1 MPVFIFTHTSCTHI
15 IYLDFISI
23 SVHIDTWDFILSLS
37 LFVFV
42 YLIDIRYPVGN
53 SISDCRWPGAFCR
66 RDLSADQ
73 SQWSIPPEMRD
84 RGRAEA
90 DWGTHGR
97 WGPRRWSWGGCSHE
111 TDHTK
116 TCRQE
121 TDPATGFA
129 SHLVSGFGKSQEP
142 GCSNEQPLEVAVFLA
157 SRGWWCRL
165 GSASKCIGHKGCGQE
180 ARPEVAQ
187 QADVSHMPAG
197 SANENPSSST
207 IQAVSLDVTQ
217 WISEEEAGTNSS
229 IIHRRGQG
237 WHRLCQREGPMAC
250 MLGGLRVQTL
260 FWQIRRR
267 PTDFFAAPKGQSPF
281 SPCGACLSLALVLVF
296 FWLFSCLTKSVLFWI
311 FGALA
316 RCSAWW
322 RRPLCVQSHAGFL
335 MRSGSV
341 RVVGLEVG
349 RLIADWCGPDQ
360 VPTDWGVRGWYIHG
374 SRLISHRALWINL
387 QVAG

>member
-90 DWGTHGR
+90 DWGRHGR

-296 FWLFSCLTKSVLFWI
+296 FGFS
-311 FGALA
+311 LA
-316 RCSAWW
+316 SPNLSCF
-322 RRPLCVQSHAGFL
+322 GFL
-335 MRSGSV
+335 GPLPGAVPDDDDPSVYRATRDSLCEVVPYELLGLKLVGSLLIGV
-341 RVVGLEVG
+341 DQIKFQLTEACVDDTYMGL
-349 RLIADWCGPDQ
+349 DWYHIELCG
-360 VPTDWGVRGWYIHG
+360 
-374 SRLISHRALWINL
+374 
-387 QVAG
+387 